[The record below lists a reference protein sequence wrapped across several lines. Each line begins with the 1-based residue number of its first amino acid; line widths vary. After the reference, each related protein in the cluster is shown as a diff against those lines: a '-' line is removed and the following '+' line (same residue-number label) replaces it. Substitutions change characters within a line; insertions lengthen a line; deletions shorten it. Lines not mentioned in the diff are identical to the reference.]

1 MRELRRIYFGPLD
14 DIELNRDDGLS
25 FPEGHPLQGLPNAVV
40 EVDDG
45 AFALIYLGRGKW
57 DEAEVHFLI
66 RLVEGLSTLSGIP
79 TVPAAKMDAF
89 MDALR
94 EFLVFI
100 NGIKDGLSSRDISQA
115 LVLIDRI
122 RILIS

>member
-14 DIELNRDDGLS
+14 DMELNCDAGLS

-40 EVDDG
+40 ELDEG
-45 AFALIYLGRGKW
+45 NFALIYAGSGDWKES
-57 DEAEVHFLI
+57 DVHFLI
-66 RLVEGLSTLSGIP
+66 RLVEGCSTFSDLPKVS
-79 TVPAAKMDAF
+79 VAKMDAF

-100 NGIKDGLSSRDISQA
+100 SGIKDGLSSRDISQA
-115 LVLIDRI
+115 LILIDRI
-122 RILIS
+122 RVLLT